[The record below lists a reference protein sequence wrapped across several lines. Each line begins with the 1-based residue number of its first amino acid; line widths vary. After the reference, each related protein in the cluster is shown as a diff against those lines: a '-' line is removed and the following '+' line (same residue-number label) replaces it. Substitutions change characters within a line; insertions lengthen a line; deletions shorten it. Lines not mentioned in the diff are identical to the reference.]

1 MRKHFSVLLIMF
13 VIIGCS
19 KKSDEPKTSNDSLLQ
34 KPLNAAVD
42 TVPVAK
48 LEPNKWYIDAP
59 HLRTPEHLAI
69 MKRFD
74 AGEVRDIYHD
84 FRPLRNSN
92 ASAASP
98 EVQDFLRKKRIS
110 LEELKAILEEGDRLG
125 WSDAK

>member
-1 MRKHFSVLLIMF
+1 MMKHIYVLFIAIA
-13 VIIGCS
+13 IIGCS
-19 KKSDEPKTSNDSLLQ
+19 KKSDEPKASNDSLLQ

-42 TVPVAK
+42 TVPIAK
-48 LEPNKWYIDAP
+48 PKPNEWYIDAT

-84 FRPLRNSN
+84 FRPLRNDKTSP
-92 ASAASP
+92 SSP
-98 EVQDFLRKKRIS
+98 EVQDFLRKKHIS